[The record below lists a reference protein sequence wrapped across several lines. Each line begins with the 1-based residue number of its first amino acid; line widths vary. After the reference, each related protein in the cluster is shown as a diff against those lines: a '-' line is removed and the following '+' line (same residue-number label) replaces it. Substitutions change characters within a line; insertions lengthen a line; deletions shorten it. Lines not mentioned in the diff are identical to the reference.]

1 MGVSLSDTPMAGFE
15 RHSFRCSACAHIA
28 RRLVL
33 SRPRSPITNLPL
45 VVQHPK
51 PPAARLPIRRV
62 AVPSSS
68 GELAEKFRRRR
79 RAAENPAEAFN
90 WEEAFAN
97 LRSEDTP
104 IQDRPGT
111 VRSSS
116 TFKPVEKPP
125 SPPTDAQGSAQRR
138 TSAWLEA
145 VEEVRKRQSAL
156 QERATTK
163 RSTPVSGR
171 TGRSRTTA
179 GDAHAQEAKKPP
191 SKTWAEAVEELRRTL
206 AALTEQAASSMR
218 AEPAEPCE
226 TLDQHPSAKNDPT
239 APHA

>member
-125 SPPTDAQGSAQRR
+125 ARPPMLRGQPNAELRHGLKQSRRFASDRAHSKSAQQQKEALRCQVALGGREPQQEMR
-138 TSAWLEA
+138 TPKRPRSHH
-145 VEEVRKRQSAL
+145 RKL
-156 QERATTK
+156 
-163 RSTPVSGR
+163 GR
-171 TGRSRTTA
+171 KPLKSFV
-179 GDAHAQEAKKPP
+179 AH
-191 SKTWAEAVEELRRTL
+191 
-206 AALTEQAASSMR
+206 
-218 AEPAEPCE
+218 
-226 TLDQHPSAKNDPT
+226 
-239 APHA
+239 